1 MTAYEFS
8 VPFNGDPGTLDAL
21 LKLRGRDGNAIRE
34 VYLNAPQS
42 VTGSG
47 RVGAETTE
55 RASSAS
61 TTAACER
68 TSR

>member
-34 VYLNAPQS
+34 V
-42 VTGSG
+42 
-47 RVGAETTE
+47 
-55 RASSAS
+55 
-61 TTAACER
+61 
-68 TSR
+68 